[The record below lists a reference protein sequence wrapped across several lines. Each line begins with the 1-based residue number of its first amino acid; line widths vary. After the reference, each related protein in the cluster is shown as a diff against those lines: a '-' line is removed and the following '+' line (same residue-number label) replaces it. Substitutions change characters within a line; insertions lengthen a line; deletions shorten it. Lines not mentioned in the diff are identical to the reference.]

1 MGDGVPVEVQRQ
13 VVGDGGAP
21 APGGSTSSEPSS
33 ETSACEQPKEEGGE
47 RRRKRRR
54 ERSTSGSDEESE
66 SSEIA
71 DAINKF
77 TEAYVKIEN
86 MKIQSKKTAVEHE
99 SRLATFTI
107 ESHERRYKAML
118 ETQLTMAK
126 LVAEAVKGAVDRCLN
141 SRDT

>member
-1 MGDGVPVEVQRQ
+1 MGDGVPAEVQRE

-21 APGGSTSSEPSS
+21 VPGGSSSSEPST
-33 ETSACEQPKEEGGE
+33 ETSECEQPREGGE

-54 ERSTSGSDEESE
+54 ERSTSGSDEE
-66 SSEIA
+66 SEIA

-86 MKIQSKKTAVEHE
+86 MKIQSKKTTVEHE
-99 SRLATFTI
+99 SRLATITM

-118 ETQLTMAK
+118 ETQLAMAK
-126 LVAEAVKGAVDRCLN
+126 LVAEAVKAALDRCLD
-141 SRDT
+141 SRNA